1 MAYTLKLD
9 TNVVTPTVNVVVDE
23 ETLEQTNTI
32 SYILSTA
39 TIELNDVK
47 AYYSYVD
54 IEGKVQSAYTYLQLN
69 GSTILVDETYATID
83 GLLNP

>member
-9 TNVVTPTVNVVVDE
+9 TNVVTPTINVIVDE
-23 ETLEQTNTI
+23 ETLEQTNII

-54 IEGKVQSAYTYLQLN
+54 IDGKVQSDYTYLQLN
-69 GSTILVDETYATID
+69 GSNILVDETYTTID

>member
-9 TNVVTPTVNVVVDE
+9 TNVATPTVAVIIDE
-23 ETLEQTNTI
+23 DTLVETRII

-54 IEGKVQSAYTYLQLN
+54 IEGEVQSAYTYLQLN
-69 GSTILVDETYATID
+69 GSLILVKETYADID
-83 GLLNP
+83 TLLNP

>member
-9 TNVVTPTVNVVVDE
+9 TNVATPTIGIIIDE
-23 ETLEQTNTI
+23 ETLAETKVI

-54 IEGKVQSAYTYLQLN
+54 SDGEVQAAYTYLHLN
-69 GSTILVDETYATID
+69 GSLILVKETYATID
-83 GLLNP
+83 GLINP

>member
-9 TNVVTPTVNVVVDE
+9 TNVVTPTINAIVDE
-23 ETLEQTNTI
+23 ETLEQTNVI

-54 IEGKVQSAYTYLQLN
+54 IDGKVQSDYTYLQLN
-69 GSTILVDETYATID
+69 GSNILVDETYTTID